1 MDAPAP
7 LDLQPTLVGELVVL
21 RPLRE
26 SDWPELAAVAAD
38 PFIWEQHPEPERCQ
52 AAVFRRFFDSGL
64 ASGGA
69 FAVRDVASGRIIG
82 SSRYH
87 GLDLYRSEIEIGWT
101 FLARSHWG
109 GRYNRELKR
118 LMLDHAFQ
126 AVDSVYFAV
135 GPGNVRSQQ
144 AMLKVGAAYEETRFL
159 RDREYRIYRIHRARQ
174 FTGSDITASRVA

>member
-7 LDLQPTLVGELVVL
+7 LDLQPTLTGELVVV

-26 SDWPELAAVAAD
+26 TDWPELSTVAAD
-38 PFIWEQHPEPERCQ
+38 PLIWEQHPDPERCQ
-52 AAVFRRFFDSGL
+52 PAVFRRFFDSGL

-69 FAVRDVASGRIIG
+69 FAVLDALTGRIIG
-82 SSRYH
+82 SSRYYA
-87 GLDLYRSEIEIGWT
+87 LDVQRSAVEIGWT

-135 GPGNVRSQQ
+135 GPANVRSQQ
-144 AMLKVGAAYEETRFL
+144 AMLKVGAVYEGTRFL
-159 RDREYRIYRIHRARQ
+159 RDRDYRIYRIHRPR
-174 FTGSDITASRVA
+174 